1 MGDKGRHKP
10 PSEPK
15 LNRRAQG
22 SFGQLP
28 QVFRERHANYPRGWT
43 EVSLRTSK
51 PEIAAS
57 TIWLHRGSVVLL
69 DLVVFPLLVP
79 LLLVSV
85 FPTLFR
91 DRCSLAVHPC
101 PPGRLENKTSGRKH
115 AIIHGPLRLFADRW
129 RTSELSL

>member
-1 MGDKGRHKP
+1 MEDKERHKP
-10 PSEPK
+10 PLSRNSTPARK
-15 LNRRAQG
+15 VRLVSSPR
-22 SFGQLP
+22 
-28 QVFRERHANYPRGWT
+28 VFRERHASYARRKT

-57 TIWLHRGSVVLL
+57 IIWLPRGSVVLL
-69 DLVVFPLLVP
+69 DLVVLPFPVP
-79 LLLVSV
+79 LHLVSV

-91 DRCSLAVHPC
+91 DRCSLVVHPC
-101 PPGRLENKTSGRKH
+101 PPGRLENKTSGQKH